1 MRRRRRRLLRILLN
15 AATVVS
21 LVLFLAIVGI
31 WLRSYWTCDRVLWR
45 GAIVPDA
52 DADRPG
58 FLIRVNR
65 GRVSFYWD
73 GPIAAYPYSYTEER
87 SWTHEAPSLDKPPS
101 GKRWWNWLGVHYFNF
116 SNRGFAMSGE
126 LLMVHLAL
134 PASVSALAP
143 IARIA
148 VRRLRRRNGRRGS
161 SAGCVVCGYDLRA
174 TPDRCPEC
182 GAVPPPP
189 LPPPPSA

>member
-1 MRRRRRRLLRILLN
+1 MRRRRRRLPRLLLN
-15 AATVVS
+15 AATVAS
-21 LVLFLAIVGI
+21 LVLCLVTLGL
-31 WLRSYWTCDRVLWR
+31 WVRSYWISDRVLWR
-45 GAIVPDA
+45 GAIVPDG
-52 DADRPG
+52 DADRPA

-65 GRVSFYWD
+65 GRLSFHWD

-87 SWTHEAPSLDKPPS
+87 SWTREPPSPDKPPP
-101 GKRWWNWLGVHYFNF
+101 RQWWWGWVGVHYFNF

-134 PASVSALAP
+134 PTLLSALAP
-143 IARIA
+143 AGWVALRA
-148 VRRLRRRNGRRGS
+148 RRRNARRTS
-161 SAGCVVCGYDLRA
+161 SGACPACGYDLRA

-189 LPPPPSA
+189 PPPA